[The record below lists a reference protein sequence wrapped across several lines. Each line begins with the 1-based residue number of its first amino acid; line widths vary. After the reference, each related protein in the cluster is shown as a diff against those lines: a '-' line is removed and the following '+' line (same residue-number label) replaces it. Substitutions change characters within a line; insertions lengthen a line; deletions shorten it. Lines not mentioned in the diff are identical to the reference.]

1 MTPGPDNNAMTDSPN
16 NWPVRAVDAGDAAA
30 IARIYNHYIQTTV
43 ITFEEQTLSDAAM
56 AQRIADVSALGLPW
70 LVAEEDGQLLG
81 YAYATRWKPRT
92 AYRYSVEITVYM
104 APGSA
109 GKGLGTALYVELFR
123 QLRALGV
130 HAAVGGIAL
139 PNEASIALHEKV
151 GMKKIGEFEQIGFKQ
166 GRWLNVGYWQIVFDD
181 NAAQTAAAEQR

>member
-1 MTPGPDNNAMTDSPN
+1 MTDSFN
-16 NWPVRAVDAGDAAA
+16 NWPVRAVSAGDAAA
-30 IARIYNHYIQTTV
+30 IAGIYNHYIQTSV
-43 ITFEEQTLSDAAM
+43 ITFEEQTLSDADM
-56 AQRIADVSALGLPW
+56 AQRIADVQALGLPW
-70 LVAEEDGQLLG
+70 LVAEKDGLILG

-109 GKGLGTALYVELFR
+109 GKGLGTALYAELFR

-139 PNEASIALHEKV
+139 PNDASVALHEKV

-166 GRWLNVGYWQIVFDD
+166 GRWLNVGYWQIIFH
-181 NAAQTAAAEQR
+181 E

>member
-1 MTPGPDNNAMTDSPN
+1 MTPRPDNNAMTDSPN

-109 GKGLGTALYVELFR
+109 GKGLGTALYAELFR